1 MVVSKWQVSKCY
13 IQITGGVP
21 AAAAAA
27 AAAAYTVI
35 NGRGTSPPSK
45 PSQEIHVATVKVRV
59 LASLPSVVVML
70 PMLPVQ
76 HAVVKPGVQ
85 VDGNL
90 PQQVVQPAVPEKP
103 AGRKITVITA
113 LLSQPL

>member
-1 MVVSKWQVSKCY
+1 
-13 IQITGGVP
+13 
-21 AAAAAA
+21 
-27 AAAAYTVI
+27 
-35 NGRGTSPPSK
+35 
-45 PSQEIHVATVKVRV
+45 
-59 LASLPSVVVML
+59 VML

-90 PQQVVQPAVPEKP
+90 PQQVVQPAVPAKP

-113 LLSQPL
+113 LLSQS